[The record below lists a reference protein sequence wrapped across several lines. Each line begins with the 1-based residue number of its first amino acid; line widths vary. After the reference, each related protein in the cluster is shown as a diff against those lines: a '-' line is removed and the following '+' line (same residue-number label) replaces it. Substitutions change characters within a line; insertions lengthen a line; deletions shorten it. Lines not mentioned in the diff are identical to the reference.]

1 MPDLCCARCGRVLVE
16 EFWVLLGAETVTMF
30 SSLSFPCCCGHT
42 TRIEQLNRRRWLK
55 LAEAQRI
62 FAAA

>member
-1 MPDLCCARCGRVLVE
+1 MQHLCCAQCGRVLVE
-16 EFWVLLGAETVTMF
+16 EFWVLVGAETVTMF
-30 SSLSFPCCCGHT
+30 SSLSFPCGCGHV
-42 TRIEQLNRRRWLK
+42 TRIDQLSRRRWLK